1 MIMEIR
7 SFTPQ
12 EMDRLLG
19 VDAPVD
25 ISLYLHINTATLTAK
40 KARAGCLLRT
50 AQERLEMHGW
60 RGSAADMLL
69 APVRA
74 WIDDTEIW
82 RGRHGS
88 IALFRAADEFSA
100 YQVPFP
106 LSERAVVGSQFF
118 IKPLLP
124 LLTWAQP
131 FYVLAV
137 SQHEVRLLN
146 CSYDAWNEMSVEGM
160 PRNLEEALRGEEVE
174 KQHPVRMAE
183 PAAGSGRPMAIRYGM
198 GSPQDERKARV
209 ERYLRMIDS
218 AVHHALQDTRAPLV
232 FAGVE
237 YLFGMYRQLTASEQL
252 LSAPLKGNPDRMRA
266 ATLHERA
273 REMLG
278 AYFDEPKRAALA
290 RYRELEGLGR
300 TFSDTESILHAAGQG
315 RVESLFVND
324 AVEEWGGYDAQTGQV
339 VLRPNLFADGAEMS
353 NLAAILTL
361 RHGGMAFVPG
371 AGEMPSQ
378 TAMAAVL
385 RY

>member
-1 MIMEIR
+1 MEIR

-12 EMDRLLG
+12 EMERLLA
-19 VDAPVD
+19 VRAPMH
-25 ISLYLHINTATLTAK
+25 ISLYLHIDTATLTAK

-50 AQERLEMHGW
+50 VQERLGTHGW
-60 RGSAADMLL
+60 RGPAAEMLL
-69 APVRA
+69 APVRD
-74 WIDDTEIW
+74 WIGDTEIW

-88 IALFRAADEFSA
+88 IVLYRTADEFSA
-100 YQVPFP
+100 YQVPLT
-106 LSERAVVGSQFF
+106 LSERAVVASQFF

-124 LLTWAQP
+124 LLTWARP
-131 FYVLAV
+131 FYILAV

-146 CSYDAWNEMSVEGM
+146 CSYDAWNEMPVEGM
-160 PRNLEEALRGEEVE
+160 PRNLDEALRGEEVE

-198 GSPQDERKARV
+198 GSPQQERKARA
-209 ERYLRMIDS
+209 ERYLRLVD
-218 AVHHALQDTRAPLV
+218 AALHHALHDTRAPLV

-237 YLFGMYRQLTASEQL
+237 SMFAVFRQLTTSTQL
-252 LSAPLKGNPDRMRA
+252 MPLALKGNPDRMHA

-273 REMLG
+273 REMLHS
-278 AYFDEPKRAALA
+278 YFEQPKCDALA

-300 TFSDTESILHAAGQG
+300 TFSDTESILHAAQQG
-315 RVESLFVND
+315 RVESLFVNEGM
-324 AVEEWGGYDAQTGQV
+324 EEWGGYDAQTGEV
-339 VLRPNLFADGAEMS
+339 VLRPNHLTDGAEMS

-361 RHGGMAFVPG
+361 RHGGMAFVPA
-371 AGEMPSQ
+371 AGEMPTQ